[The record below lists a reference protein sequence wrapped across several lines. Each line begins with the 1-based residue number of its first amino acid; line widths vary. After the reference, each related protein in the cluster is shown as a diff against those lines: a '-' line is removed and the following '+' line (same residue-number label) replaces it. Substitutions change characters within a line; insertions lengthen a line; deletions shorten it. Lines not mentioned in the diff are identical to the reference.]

1 MAKGTNNKKKTEL
14 ERFREKIIAIKNEED
29 ANEGVSERVKLE
41 AMNDLKELAEEKGA
55 SSLTF
60 SEVGDKI
67 DSIEFDK
74 DQIEAVKKV
83 DSLSD
88 KLTRID
94 TKLDLLL
101 EGKIKSKED

>member
-1 MAKGTNNKKKTEL
+1 MNVMEIVQSILTYFCTAGFVSAVAYFFHLSNRVTSL
-14 ERFREKIIAIKNEED
+14 EEH
-29 ANEGVSERVKLE
+29 
-41 AMNDLKELAEEKGA
+41 
-55 SSLTF
+55 
-60 SEVGDKI
+60 
-67 DSIEFDK
+67 DK

>member
-1 MAKGTNNKKKTEL
+1 MNVL
-14 ERFREKIIAIKNEED
+14 EIVQSILTYFCTAGFVSVVAYFFHLSKRVTILEEH
-29 ANEGVSERVKLE
+29 
-41 AMNDLKELAEEKGA
+41 
-55 SSLTF
+55 
-60 SEVGDKI
+60 
-67 DSIEFDK
+67 DK

-101 EGKIKSKED
+101 EGKINPKKD

>member
-1 MAKGTNNKKKTEL
+1 MDIL
-14 ERFREKIIAIKNEED
+14 EVLQQILTYFCTAGFVSAVGYFFHMSKRVTILEEH
-29 ANEGVSERVKLE
+29 
-41 AMNDLKELAEEKGA
+41 
-55 SSLTF
+55 
-60 SEVGDKI
+60 
-67 DSIEFDK
+67 DK

-101 EGKIKSKED
+101 EGKIKSPKEE

>member
-1 MAKGTNNKKKTEL
+1 MDVL
-14 ERFREKIIAIKNEED
+14 EIVQSILTYFCTAGFVSAIAYFFYLSKRVTILEEH
-29 ANEGVSERVKLE
+29 
-41 AMNDLKELAEEKGA
+41 
-55 SSLTF
+55 
-60 SEVGDKI
+60 
-67 DSIEFDK
+67 DK

-101 EGKIKSKED
+101 DGKLNPKEKK

>member
-1 MAKGTNNKKKTEL
+1 VSAVAYFFHLSKRVTIL
-14 ERFREKIIAIKNEED
+14 EEH
-29 ANEGVSERVKLE
+29 
-41 AMNDLKELAEEKGA
+41 
-55 SSLTF
+55 
-60 SEVGDKI
+60 
-67 DSIEFDK
+67 DK

-101 EGKIKSKED
+101 EGKINPKKE

>member
-1 MAKGTNNKKKTEL
+1 MEIVQSILTYFCTAGFVSAVAYFFHITKRVTIL
-14 ERFREKIIAIKNEED
+14 EEH
-29 ANEGVSERVKLE
+29 
-41 AMNDLKELAEEKGA
+41 
-55 SSLTF
+55 
-60 SEVGDKI
+60 
-67 DSIEFDK
+67 DK

-83 DSLSD
+83 ESLSH